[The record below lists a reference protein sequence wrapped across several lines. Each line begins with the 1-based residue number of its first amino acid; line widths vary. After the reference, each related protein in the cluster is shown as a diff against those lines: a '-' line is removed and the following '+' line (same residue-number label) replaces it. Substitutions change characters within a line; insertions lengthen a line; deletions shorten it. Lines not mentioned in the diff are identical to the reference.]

1 MQEYNIFFHAY
12 FNKVVTWS
20 DRMEFVNGWY
30 ILIIVSDML
39 TISGSVLKIGIQT
52 KVSFSIELSNLHC
65 LVLKWI
71 INMNFFNICLIF
83 SGSFWQTMM
92 SAASC

>member
-12 FNKVVTWS
+12 FNKIVTWS

-39 TISGSVLKIGIQT
+39 TIVGSVLKIGIQT
-52 KVSFSIELSNLHC
+52 KVCFSIELYNLHY
-65 LVLKWI
+65 LMLMWI
-71 INMNFFNICLIF
+71 INMNFFNVWLIF
-83 SGSFWQTMM
+83 SCSFWQTMM
-92 SAASC
+92 SAAFC